1 MSGKTTVPSFSSYKG
16 CLQKLPWKYID
27 ELKHLWNTGQLEF
40 HGTAEKY
47 RNYYVFKDLL
57 DSCYDTEWI
66 PYCKKT
72 FNGAGSVIDYLG
84 SIPTGLPSAI
94 TASSVWTMKTLLFL

>member
-1 MSGKTTVPSFSSYKG
+1 M
-16 CLQKLPWKYID
+16 D
-27 ELKHLWNTGQLEF
+27 ELKNLRDTNQLEF

-47 RNYYVFKDLL
+47 RNYYTFRELI

-72 FNGAGSVIDYLG
+72 FNGTQSVIG
-84 SIPTGLPSAI
+84 
-94 TASSVWTMKTLLFL
+94 F